1 MNINHAATIAVDKH
15 LKKYQELMDQ
25 IHFNEF
31 LLINIVKKKHKRK
44 LFLNRIIDLQEL
56 AEIEYI
62 NAHAADNSKRKS
74 A

>member
-1 MNINHAATIAVDKH
+1 MNINHAATLAVDKH
-15 LKKYQELMDQ
+15 LKKYQEVMEQ

-31 LLINIVKKKHKRK
+31 LLMNIVKKKHKRK
-44 LFLNRIIDLQEL
+44 IFINRIIDLQEI

-62 NAHAADNSKRKS
+62 NAHVADASKRKS